1 MNFIK
6 KNIGI
11 FITLIMILINVSQGM
26 IASAGNLSNAFDGS
40 GKLESMAGS
49 GGMGYNTQTDSDKLI
64 GTIINAF
71 LSVLGIIFL
80 VLMLYGGYLWMT
92 DRGESKSVEKAK
104 NVIQA
109 AVIGLIIVLISFS
122 ISYFVITKLGD
133 ATLIQA
139 Q

>member
-11 FITLIMILINVSQGM
+11 FITLVMLLVNVSQGM
-26 IASAGNLSNAFDGS
+26 TVSAGNLSNAFDSS

-49 GGMGYNTQTDSDKLI
+49 DGMGYNIQTDSDKLI
-64 GTIINAF
+64 GAIIKAF

-92 DRGESKSVEKAK
+92 DRGNDDSVKKAK

-109 AVIGLIIVLISFS
+109 AVIGLIIVLISYS
-122 ISYFVITKLGD
+122 ITYFVISNLGS
-133 ATLIQA
+133 ATLTQ
-139 Q
+139 

>member
-1 MNFIK
+1 E
-6 KNIGI
+6 
-11 FITLIMILINVSQGM
+11 T
-26 IASAGNLSNAFDGS
+26 
-40 GKLESMAGS
+40 
-49 GGMGYNTQTDSDKLI
+49 TSDILI

-92 DRGESKSVEKAK
+92 DRGNDDSVKKAK

-109 AVIGLIIVLISFS
+109 AIIGLAIVLISFS

-133 ATLIQA
+133 ATLTK
-139 Q
+139 